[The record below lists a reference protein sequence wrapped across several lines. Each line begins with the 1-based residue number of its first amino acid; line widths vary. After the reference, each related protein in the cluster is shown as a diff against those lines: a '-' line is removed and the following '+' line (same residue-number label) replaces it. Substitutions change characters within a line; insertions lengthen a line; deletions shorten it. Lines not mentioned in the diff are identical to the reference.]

1 MLNQSLTRRRVIV
14 IAASAA
20 GSAFLPGARTGA
32 ACEPVRWHGSA
43 LGAQVSI
50 EIHHPDRAEAERL
63 VDRCVL
69 DVRRLEQQFSL
80 YRADSAISTLNRT
93 GILVSPDADMVALL
107 QASLFFAGITGGA
120 FDPTVQ
126 PLWQLYANHFSS
138 QTPDSDGPSPQQ
150 LTEVLA
156 KVGHAGLLVGEDRIA
171 LTRRGASITLNGIA
185 QGYATD
191 RAVERLRQAGLSTT
205 LVNMGEIRAIGA
217 RPEGTPWRVGLADP
231 DRPGVLTET
240 VDLVDRAVATSAGAG
255 FRFDSKSRFTHLF
268 DPATGCSP
276 SRYSTVSVI
285 APTATEADALSTA
298 FSLMPLAR
306 IQDIVAIRPN
316 VQARVID
323 SGGTLI
329 VCTGSQMSIC
339 RQSAL
344 VGSADTPIR
353 EDFCSKEGLK

>member
-1 MLNQSLTRRRVIV
+1 MLTQNLTRRRMIA

-20 GSAFLPGARTGA
+20 GSALLAGSRFAQA
-32 ACEPVRWHGSA
+32 NAPVRWQGSA

-63 VDRCVL
+63 VERCVL

-93 GILVSPDADMVALL
+93 GILVAPDADMVALL
-107 QASLFFAGITGGA
+107 KTSLHFAGITGGA

-126 PLWQLYANHFSS
+126 PLWQLYADHFSS
-138 QTPDSDGPSPQQ
+138 ERPDSDGPSPQQ
-150 LTEVLA
+150 LAEALA
-156 KVGHAGLLVGEDRIA
+156 KVGYRGLLVGDDRIA
-171 LTRRGASITLNGIA
+171 LMRRGAAITLNGIA

-191 RAVERLRQAGLSTT
+191 RVVERLRQAGLSTT

-255 FRFDSKSRFTHLF
+255 FRFDSERPLY
-268 DPATGCSP
+268 A
-276 SRYSTVSVI
+276 SVRSGDG
-285 APTATEADALSTA
+285 TQSTA
-298 FSLMPLAR
+298 LQHGERHGADRDRSGCVVDR
-306 IQDIVAIRPN
+306 IQPDVVVAISPTLWRSGRTCRP
-316 VQARVID
+316 A
-323 SGGTLI
+323 S
-329 VCTGSQMSIC
+329 SIPVE
-339 RQSAL
+339 L
-344 VGSADTPIR
+344 
-353 EDFCSKEGLK
+353 